1 VLLQGI
7 MGALLVTSVALE
19 PVDAQPSAACADP
32 IVDPSA
38 PIRARVGSQ
47 FAVAF
52 ESNPTTGFRW
62 SITTEPDPAV
72 ISLVRTEDVPA
83 LTRLPG
89 APGIACFVFAAVG
102 AGSTSVD
109 FAYARSFEAGVPP
122 STTANIE
129 VIVTSAAQVPVQLP
143 AR

>member
-1 VLLQGI
+1 
-7 MGALLVTSVALE
+7 MGVLLVTSVALE
-19 PVDAQPSAACADP
+19 PVDQPSPACVDP

-62 SITTEPDPAV
+62 SITAEPDPAV
-72 ISLVRTEDVPA
+72 IGLVSTEDLPPS
-83 LTRLPG
+83 TRPLG
-89 APGIACFVFAAVG
+89 APGLACFAFAAVG
-102 AGSTSVD
+102 AGTTSVA
-109 FAYARSFEAGVPP
+109 FAYARSFEPGVPP
-122 STTANIE
+122 ATTANID